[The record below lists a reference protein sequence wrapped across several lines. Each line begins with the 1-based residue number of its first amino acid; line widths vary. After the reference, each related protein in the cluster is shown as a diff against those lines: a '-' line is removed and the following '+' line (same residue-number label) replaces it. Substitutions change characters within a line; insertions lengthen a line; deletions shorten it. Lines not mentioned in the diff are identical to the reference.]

1 MKLNKIKKMI
11 GAMIAIPIL
20 SIVIILL
27 IALMVVYA
35 KWMFI
40 LFATLVFG
48 YILWTLTDELID

>member
-1 MKLNKIKKMI
+1 MKLNKIKKRI
-11 GAMIAIPIL
+11 LAMIAIPIL

-48 YILWTLTDELID
+48 YILWTLTDDLID

>member
-1 MKLNKIKKMI
+1 
-11 GAMIAIPIL
+11 MIAIPIL

>member
-1 MKLNKIKKMI
+1 MQLNKIKKRI
-11 GAMIAIPIL
+11 LAMIAIPIL

-48 YILWTLTDELID
+48 YILWTLTDDLID

>member
-1 MKLNKIKKMI
+1 MKLNKIKKRI
-11 GAMIAIPIL
+11 LAMIAIPIL